1 MEIQG
6 KRFVWSLM
14 VVFMLAMVALPGCAS
29 FGTARGGRTIVETVW
44 QAGDQ
49 YVAIE
54 KQDQPAGADII
65 PNAHP
70 LDIPA
75 DRLRSAL
82 GSIEVR
88 LPGNDK
94 NVQLFSEQE
103 LALITEN
110 ISKALARAGKDEDV
124 TFAAIGHHTAV
135 MGLFKERRLTAGRVF
150 CRDGEINIIFG
161 DLLRDVKENEDRR
174 LYPILP
180 GSRSSSAP
188 RNWEL
193 TVKTGET
200 FSMKRPDWI
209 TFPIMGPAVSV
220 GIPGVPQETGATG
233 TTVKPATFAPSLQKQ
248 APPAEKSIEERL
260 MLLNELRDKKLITE
274 EEYRAKRLEILDAL

>member
-1 MEIQG
+1 MGIWG
-6 KRFVWSLM
+6 KTIMWSLM
-14 VVFMLAMVALPGCAS
+14 VVFMAAIGTLSGCAT
-29 FGTARGGRTIVETVW
+29 FGTAQGGRTTVATVW

-54 KQDQPAGADII
+54 KQDQPAGATII
-65 PNAHP
+65 PNSHP
-70 LDIPA
+70 QDIHA

-88 LPGNDK
+88 LPGQAK
-94 NVQLFSEQE
+94 GVQLFNEPE
-103 LALITEN
+103 LTVLTEN
-110 ISKALARAGKDEDV
+110 ISKGLAKAGTDEDV
-124 TFAAIGHHTAV
+124 TFAAIGHHAAV

-174 LYPILP
+174 LNPILP

-209 TFPIMGPAVSV
+209 TFPIMGPAISV
-220 GIPGVPQETGATG
+220 GIPGVPQETGTTG
-233 TTVKPATFAPSLQKQ
+233 TVVKPAPTAK
-248 APPAEKSIEERL
+248 KSIEERL
-260 MLLNELRDKKLITE
+260 MLLNDLHDKKLITE
-274 EEYRAKRLEILDAL
+274 DEYRAKRLEILNEL

>member
-14 VVFMLAMVALPGCAS
+14 VVFMAAVAALPGCAS
-29 FGTARGGRTIVETVW
+29 FGTAQGTVETVW
-44 QAGDQ
+44 KAGDQ

-54 KQDQPAGADII
+54 KQDQPTGTAII

-70 LDIPA
+70 LDVPA

-88 LPGNDK
+88 LPGNDR
-94 NVQLFSEQE
+94 NVQLFSEPE
-103 LALITEN
+103 LAVLTGN
-110 ISKALARAGKDEDV
+110 ISKALAKAGPDEDV
-124 TFAAIGHHTAV
+124 TFVVIGHHAAV

-193 TVKTGET
+193 TVKTGEI

-233 TTVKPATFAPSLQKQ
+233 TGVKPVTPALPSLQKP
-248 APPAEKSIEERL
+248 APAAKKSIEERL
-260 MLLNELRDKKLITE
+260 MLLNELRDKKLITD
-274 EEYRAKRLEILDAL
+274 EEYRAKRLDILNEL